1 MSPTTTGSIAFMLNK
16 VFGVYYRGCTLGIL
30 GRQYLAQPLDVNLG
44 RLSSRREFP
53 CEILYA
59 RNPSNSFN

>member
-1 MSPTTTGSIAFMLNK
+1 MSPKTTGGIAFMLNK
-16 VFGVYYRGCTLGIL
+16 VFGVYHRGCTLGIL
-30 GRQYLAQPLDVNLG
+30 GRQCLAQPLDVNLG